1 MRSLTSL
8 SLLPELA
15 AVEVEADV
23 TREEEAMVV
32 PVRVESRV
40 WTEDR
45 ALVTELMAD
54 SMEVTWVFME
64 VFSASVQVT
73 VEGTSEISLASAEM
87 SAVGFCETL
96 VDKAAALVRISAQLV
111 AVARTLLPEVLLELD
126 KLLIFSL
133 AADRLALLAARVVA
147 LAVSLVESW
156 AHAMM
161 AGIAS
166 SSYFLHTLKAF

>member
-1 MRSLTSL
+1 MNGY
-8 SLLPELA
+8 LL
-15 AVEVEADV
+15 
-23 TREEEAMVV
+23 
-32 PVRVESRV
+32 ESRV
-40 WTEDR
+40 WTEER

-96 VDKAAALVRISAQLV
+96 VDTETLGLNTVNKVLFYLQAAALVRISAQLV

-156 AHAMM
+156 AHAMI

>member
-1 MRSLTSL
+1 MNGY
-8 SLLPELA
+8 LL
-15 AVEVEADV
+15 
-23 TREEEAMVV
+23 
-32 PVRVESRV
+32 ESRV
-40 WTEDR
+40 WTEER

-96 VDKAAALVRISAQLV
+96 VDTETLGLNTVNKVLFYLQAASLVRISAQLV

>member
-1 MRSLTSL
+1 MNGY
-8 SLLPELA
+8 LL
-15 AVEVEADV
+15 
-23 TREEEAMVV
+23 
-32 PVRVESRV
+32 ESSV

-45 ALVTELMAD
+45 ALETELMAD

-96 VDKAAALVRISAQLV
+96 VDTETLGHWALVLLTKIVVNVYLQAAALVRISAQLV
-111 AVARTLLPEVLLELD
+111 AVARTLLPELLLELD
-126 KLLIFSL
+126 KLLIFVL
-133 AADRLALLAARVVA
+133 AADRLALLAARVLA